1 MRLEVQTWLYHIL
14 TAVQEI
20 ESYFEGTPDDYTLFL
35 QDGKTKRAVERNLE
49 IIGEALSRILKEE
62 PGITVS
68 NSRKIV
74 DTRNKIIHGYEDV
87 SDEILWGIVINHLPV
102 LKQEAEQLLGE

>member
-1 MRLEVQTWLYHIL
+1 MRLEVKTWLYHIL
-14 TAVQEI
+14 TAIHEI

-62 PGITVS
+62 PGITIS

-87 SDEILWGIVINHLPV
+87 SDEILWGIVVNHLPV

>member
-1 MRLEVQTWLYHIL
+1 MRTFNVGIFF
-14 TAVQEI
+14 I
-20 ESYFEGTPDDYTLFL
+20 DSCDYIKEL
-35 QDGKTKRAVERNLE
+35 
-49 IIGEALSRILKEE
+49 LSRILKEE
-62 PGITVS
+62 TGITIS

-87 SDEILWGIVINHLPV
+87 SDEILWGIVVNHLPV